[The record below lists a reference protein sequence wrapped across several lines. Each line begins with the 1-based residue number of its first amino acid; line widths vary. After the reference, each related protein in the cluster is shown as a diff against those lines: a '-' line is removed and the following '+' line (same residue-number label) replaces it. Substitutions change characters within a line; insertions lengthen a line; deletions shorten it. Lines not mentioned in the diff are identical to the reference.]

1 MTRAIRVAGQDDGGS
16 AKGVF
21 AKILQGGTPKYA
33 INNGYRSD
41 LFRNTLARMFVR
53 VDAAEMN
60 TFLGSIA
67 DSHTRSQLANRIA
80 GDPTTQQ
87 GDAQTGGGATRDAS
101 VSRRRN
107 VQSNG
112 YLDFFIQSVQMQL
125 QEKVQVSETLSD
137 NYVAYTFGQSPP
149 MWAFQGVLINTVQ
162 DDQAS
167 NMFRLYSQ
175 ILRAT
180 QMARRQKSMS
190 LSFDSYVV
198 NGVMTNLTMSLT
210 AQNEIMVPFSFQ
222 LLVKRVFVTNYTQ
235 GWVPTTA
242 GTPFSADLNAIAYD
256 GRPRE
261 EASLSRIAA
270 RSQSDSTPDST
281 PTPQTQ
287 ADERTILASGL
298 ASGISE
304 PNFTPAPP
312 ASYAGTT
319 PTGPQFTPG
328 PLFTAGP
335 PPGPQFTPAPL
346 LSQVPIQPISP
357 TASVQNASRPE
368 TVDPAGL
375 TSNASVAPGS
385 PAQTQQANASYS
397 LASYPGNSVNSPGGT
412 NLAASQQ
419 QVTAEQDV
427 IFNSAGGVLQST
439 SMSTSGNAAPMN
451 QSPAAQYSEAVGRQD
466 QARQQSYND
475 QVIVRVNSNGSR
487 SVYLPG
493 GPNPDDPSS
502 GSLEQLSSGRQAA
515 MTVGAT
521 DNSGLIGPTRAN
533 VLSRFFPGE

>member
-1 MTRAIRVAGQDDGGS
+1 MTRALRVPGQDASGS

-21 AKILQGGTPKYA
+21 AGLVQGATPKYA
-33 INNGYRSD
+33 INNGFRSD

-53 VDAAEMN
+53 VDASEMN

-80 GDPTTQQ
+80 GDPTSQQ
-87 GDAQTGGGATRDAS
+87 GDAQTGGGATQDSS
-101 VSRRRN
+101 VARRRT

-112 YLDFFIQSVQMQL
+112 YLDFLIQSVQMQM

-190 LSFDSYVV
+190 MSFDSYVV
-198 NGVMTNLTMSLT
+198 NGVMTNLTMNLT
-210 AQNEIMVPFSFQ
+210 SQNEVMVPFSFQ
-222 LLVKRVFVTNYTQ
+222 LLVKRVFITNFTR

-270 RSQSDSTPDST
+270 RTQSDSEPDST
-281 PTPQTQ
+281 PTPQEQADTRTTQ
-287 ADERTILASGL
+287 ASGVDNGT
-298 ASGISE
+298 A
-304 PNFTPAPP
+304 TPDFAR
-312 ASYAGTT
+312 SL
-319 PTGPQFTPG
+319 QG
-328 PLFTAGP
+328 PLYVSPTAGSGVLLP
-335 PPGPQFTPAPL
+335 TAPAQDRPSPL
-346 LSQVPIQPISP
+346 LPAVPPTPIAP
-357 TASVQNASRPE
+357 TASVENVSRPE
-368 TVDPAGL
+368 TV
-375 TSNASVAPGS
+375 NASGVSTNSNVAPGS
-385 PAQTQQANASYS
+385 PASTQSGSPNYQVASFS
-397 LASYPGNSVNSPGGT
+397 NISAATPGGT
-412 NLAASQQ
+412 NLAASNQ
-419 QVTAEQDV
+419 QVSAEQDV
-427 IFNSAGGVLQST
+427 IFTSAGGVLRST
-439 SMSTSGNAAPMN
+439 SMSTSGNAAPTN
-451 QSPAAQYSEAVGRQD
+451 QSPGAQYQAAVGRQD
-466 QARQQSYND
+466 QARQQSYNS
-475 QVIVRVNSNGSR
+475 QVVVRVNANGSR
-487 SVYLPG
+487 SVYLPD

-502 GSLEQLSSGRQAA
+502 QQLARMDSRLTEQASDSASA
-515 MTVGAT
+515 S
-521 DNSGLIGPTRAN
+521 D
-533 VLSRFFPGE
+533 LSRLFR

>member
-1 MTRAIRVAGQDDGGS
+1 VTRALRVPGQDASGS

-21 AKILQGGTPKYA
+21 AGLVQGATPKYA

-53 VDAAEMN
+53 VDASEMN

-80 GDPTTQQ
+80 GDPTSQQ
-87 GDAQTGGGATRDAS
+87 GDAQTGGGATQDSS
-101 VSRRRN
+101 VARRRT

-112 YLDFFIQSVQMQL
+112 YLDFLIQSVQMQL

-149 MWAFQGVLINTVQ
+149 MWSFQGVLINTVQ

-190 LSFDSYVV
+190 MSFDSYVV
-198 NGVMTNLTMSLT
+198 NGVMTNLTMNLT
-210 AQNEIMVPFSFQ
+210 SQNEVMVPFSFQ
-222 LLVKRVFVTNYTQ
+222 LLVKRVFITNFTR

-270 RSQSDSTPDST
+270 RTQSDSEPDST
-281 PTPQTQ
+281 PTPQDQ
-287 ADERTILASGL
+287 ADARTTLASGVENGT
-298 ASGISE
+298 AT
-304 PNFTPAPP
+304 PNFTPAPQ
-312 ASYAGTT
+312 ASFAGTT
-319 PTGPQFTPG
+319 GASTTTSAASSP
-328 PLFTAGP
+328 A
-335 PPGPQFTPAPL
+335 FTPAPL
-346 LSQVPIQPISP
+346 VSQAPATPIAP
-357 TASVQNASRPE
+357 TASVENVSRPE
-368 TVDPAGL
+368 TV
-375 TSNASVAPGS
+375 NASGVSTNSNVAPGS
-385 PAQTQQANASYS
+385 PASTQSGSPNYQAASFS
-397 LASYPGNSVNSPGGT
+397 NISAATPGGT
-412 NLAASQQ
+412 NLAASNQ
-419 QVTAEQDV
+419 QVSAEQDV
-427 IFNSAGGVLQST
+427 IFNSAGGVLRST
-439 SMSTSGNAAPMN
+439 SMSTSGNAAPTN
-451 QSPAAQYSEAVGRQD
+451 QSPGAQYEAAVGRQD
-466 QARQQSYND
+466 QARQQSYNS
-475 QVIVRVNSNGSR
+475 QVVVRVNANGSR
-487 SVYLPG
+487 SVYLPD

-502 GSLEQLSSGRQAA
+502 QQLARMSASRSTEQASDSASA
-515 MTVGAT
+515 
-521 DNSGLIGPTRAN
+521 SY
-533 VLSRFFPGE
+533 LSRLFR